1 MKVGFHPLA
10 LEELTEAGQFYEG
23 RALGLGRRFL
33 DAAER
38 TAQLLADNPALGSP
52 SPGIV
57 RSLAIPQFPYAVVYR
72 VESDR
77 LFVVAVAHLRRR
89 PKYWAGRVR

>member
-38 TAQLLADNPALGSP
+38 TAQLLAENPALGSP
-52 SPGIV
+52 SDSG
-57 RSLAIPQFPYAVVYR
+57 
-72 VESDR
+72 
-77 LFVVAVAHLRRR
+77 HLT
-89 PKYWAGRVR
+89 PAPV

>member
-10 LEELTEAGQFYEG
+10 LEELIEAGQFYEG

-38 TAQLLADNPALGSP
+38 TAQLLAS
-52 SPGIV
+52 
-57 RSLAIPQFPYAVVYR
+57 
-72 VESDR
+72 
-77 LFVVAVAHLRRR
+77 
-89 PKYWAGRVR
+89 GRVR

>member
-1 MKVGFHPLA
+1 MTVGFHPLA
-10 LEELTEAGQFYEG
+10 AEELAEAAQFYEG

-38 TAQLLADNPALGSP
+38 TAQLVAEHPALGSP
-52 SPGIV
+52 SGGTV
-57 RSLAIPQFPYAVVYR
+57 RSLAVPQFPYAMVYR

-77 LFVVAVAHLRRR
+77 LFIVAVAHLRRR